1 MARTRAIAVVVGL
14 LLGALSP
21 TAEAKRP
28 SGDGWSL
35 ALAPLSRA
43 ERGAL
48 ATRELVKRP
57 ISFTRGADGSYVG
70 GVSYQVVRAEPL
82 QVLLTLADAESL
94 PRMLPSTHSAT
105 MVSREGR
112 TARVELVQ
120 GKAPFLARYTVVL
133 EQSHDGSTIRFWLD
147 PTRPHDIKD
156 VWGFFRV
163 ESFGPGKSLV
173 TVAAALDL
181 GPGIT
186 RALFEERV
194 QGTILR
200 TPSRIR
206 SFVEPL
212 ALTSAP

>member
-14 LLGALSP
+14 WFGALSP

-28 SGDGWSL
+28 SDDGWS
-35 ALAPLSRA
+35 LAPLSRA
-43 ERGAL
+43 EQSAL
-48 ATRELVKRP
+48 RTRELVERP
-57 ISFTRGADGSYVG
+57 LSFERGADGFYVG

-82 QVLLTLADAESL
+82 QVLHTLADTESL
-94 PRMLPSTHSAT
+94 PRVLPATHSAT

-133 EQSHDGSTIRFWLD
+133 EQSYDGSTIRFWLD
-147 PTRPHDIKD
+147 PTRPHDIRD

-163 ESFGPGKSLV
+163 EPFGPGKSLV

-194 QGTILR
+194 QGTILQ

-212 ALTSAP
+212 ALASAP

>member
-14 LLGALSP
+14 LLGAVSP
-21 TAEAKRP
+21 TAEAKRA
-28 SGDGWSL
+28 SGDAWSL
-35 ALAPLSRA
+35 APLTRD
-43 ERGAL
+43 ERSAL
-48 ATRELVKRP
+48 STRELVKRP
-57 ISFTRGADGSYVG
+57 LSFARGADGFYVG
-70 GVSYQVVRAEPL
+70 GVSYQVVRAEPRHVL
-82 QVLLTLADAESL
+82 LALANVESLQQVLPA
-94 PRMLPSTHSAT
+94 THSAT
-105 MVSREGR
+105 MVSREGH

-120 GKAPFLARYTVVL
+120 GTAPFLVRYTVVL
-133 EQSHDGSTIRFWLD
+133 EQSDDGSTIRYWLD

-194 QGTILR
+194 QRVILR

-206 SFVEPL
+206 SYIEPL
-212 ALTSAP
+212 ALGSTR

>member
-14 LLGALSP
+14 WFGALAP
-21 TAEAKRP
+21 TAEAKGP
-28 SGDGWSL
+28 SGDAWS
-35 ALAPLSRA
+35 LAPLSRA
-43 ERGAL
+43 EQSAL
-48 ATRELVKRP
+48 RTRELVERP
-57 ISFTRGADGSYVG
+57 LSFERGADGFYVG

-82 QVLLTLADAESL
+82 QVLLTLADTELL
-94 PRMLPSTHSAT
+94 PRVLPATHSAT

-133 EQSHDGSTIRFWLD
+133 EQSDDGSTIRFWLD
-147 PTRPHDIKD
+147 PTRPHDIRD

-212 ALTSAP
+212 ALASTP

>member
-1 MARTRAIAVVVGL
+1 MARTRAIAVVVGS

-21 TAEAKRP
+21 AAEAKQA
-28 SGDGWSL
+28 SDDGWP
-35 ALAPLSRA
+35 LAPLSR
-43 ERGAL
+43 EEQSAL

-57 ISFTRGADGSYVG
+57 LSFARGADGSYVG
-70 GVSYQVVRAEPL
+70 GVSYQVVRAEPR
-82 QVLLTLADAESL
+82 QVLLTLADVEALQRVL
-94 PRMLPSTHSAT
+94 PATQSAT

-120 GKAPFLARYTVVL
+120 GKAPFWARYTVVL
-133 EQSHDGSTIRFWLD
+133 EQSDDGSTIRYWLD

-194 QGTILR
+194 QRVILR

-206 SFVEPL
+206 SFVESL
-212 ALTSAP
+212 ALGSTR